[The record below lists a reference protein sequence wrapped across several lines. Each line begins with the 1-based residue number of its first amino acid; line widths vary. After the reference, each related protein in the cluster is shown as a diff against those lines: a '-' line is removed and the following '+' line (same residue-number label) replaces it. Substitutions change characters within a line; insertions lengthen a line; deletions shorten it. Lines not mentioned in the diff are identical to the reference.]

1 MGDMKN
7 ILTRIGFFLLVLN
20 LFGPAQPVSAESGVI
35 GTPPEAPDPTIPS
48 LLYSGCD
55 CQVVGTSNSSFE
67 QQVVDLVNQER
78 TSRGL
83 NPLTL
88 SAGLTNAARYQAADM
103 SQDNYFSHD
112 TFDRVG
118 GNLVKKCGPWERIAN
133 YYSGANGENAA
144 AGYTSPQAVM
154 DGWMNSSGHRSNIL
168 NPSTVSI
175 GVGFYQGS
183 GDYGYYWVQDFGTTV
198 DTTSSP
204 TSSFLPENLTFTYS
218 IPDQK
223 LYPSQQ
229 NFTPSSLGSSDPSAW
244 QVSKSGSFFAINP
257 VNGITPTQ
265 IRVTPENF
273 DNYQVNTYTGSII
286 VDYTSPT
293 SIAGSQHTTQI
304 NLMVVNASVHQ
315 VFLPGILKSS
325 SSQQKA
331 CTQN

>member
-1 MGDMKN
+1 MKN
-7 ILTRIGFFLLVLN
+7 ILARIGYFLLVLN
-20 LFGPAQPVSAESGVI
+20 LFGSAQPVSADSGVI
-35 GTPPEAPDPTIPS
+35 GTPPEVPDPAIPS

-83 NPLTL
+83 NPLKR
-88 SAGLTNAARYQAADM
+88 SEGLTNAARYQAADM

-112 TFDRVG
+112 TFDRDG

-144 AGYTSPQAVM
+144 AGYSSPQAVVNA
-154 DGWMNSSGHRSNIL
+154 WMNSSGHRSNIL

-183 GDYGYYWVQDFGTTV
+183 GDYRYYWVQDFGTTI
-198 DTTSSP
+198 DTSSSP
-204 TSSFLPENLTFTYS
+204 TSGFLPENLTFMYS

-229 NFTPSSLGSSDPSAW
+229 NFTPSNLGSSDPSTW

-257 VNGITPTQ
+257 INGTTPTQ
-265 IRVTPENF
+265 IQVTPENF
-273 DNYQVNTYTGSII
+273 DNYQANTYTGSVT

-293 SIAGSQHTTQI
+293 PVAGSQHTTQI